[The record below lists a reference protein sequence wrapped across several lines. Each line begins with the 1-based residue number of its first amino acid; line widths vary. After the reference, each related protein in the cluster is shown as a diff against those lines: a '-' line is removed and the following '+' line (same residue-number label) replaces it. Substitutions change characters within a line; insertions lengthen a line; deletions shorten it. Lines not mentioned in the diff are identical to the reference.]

1 MNLNYAIFRS
11 EPIMTIPDLAQIG
24 SHNKREKKAYNSN
37 PDIKQELSKN
47 NIELVP
53 LTEKYVKGFYN
64 LTNEY
69 RKQHEEKQKTERTDR
84 KKTFNQML
92 NKSRNVVADELLFT
106 ATSEFFKN
114 MTINDIKDWA
124 NTCMEFVYNDL
135 GYTKEQVLHSVVHL
149 DEKTPHIH
157 CVVVPLV
164 KKFDNRTNTE
174 RYTITKKEYIKDKIH
189 LSQLQDMYH
198 KRLVD
203 KGYDLERGIK
213 GSDNQNIN
221 IKQYKQITKKLN
233 HSLNVRNEKFDSA
246 MSELEENMKS
256 NKNTIFDKEYVK
268 VKRETF
274 DSMNKVINESK
285 KVREIQPKLQT
296 IFNEVENYAN
306 SYKSLEKENKKYAKE
321 VNILE
326 KENKKLRQENNSLIY
341 RLNYL
346 FELLKKFLRKLL
358 QRGNDYTKDETSK
371 IVKDCYDENEF
382 DMNDVVRI
390 SRSTTKQD
398 ELFEYVEA
406 PDYLKSRIKDYDKY
420 EKDKSDYEM
429 CL

>member
-37 PDIKQELSKN
+37 PDIKQELSRN

-69 RKQHEEKQKTERTDR
+69 RKQHEEKQKTERIDR

-106 ATSEFFKN
+106 ATSDFFKE
-114 MTINDIKDWA
+114 MTIDNIKDWA

-135 GYTKEQVLHSVVHL
+135 GYTREQVLHSVVHL

-221 IKQYKQITKKLN
+221 IKQYKQMTKKLN

-246 MSELEENMKS
+246 MNELEENMKS
-256 NKNTIFDKEYVK
+256 NKNTIFYKEYVK

-274 DSMNKVINESK
+274 DSMNKVIDESK

-321 VNILE
+321 INILE
-326 KENKKLRQENNSLIY
+326 KENKELRQENNSLIY

-358 QRGNDYTKDETSK
+358 QKGNDYTKDETVV

-382 DMNDVVRI
+382 DMNDVVSI
-390 SRSTTKQD
+390 SRGTTKQD
-398 ELFEYVEA
+398 GLFEYVDA
-406 PDYLKSRIKDYDKY
+406 PNYLKSRVKNYDEYENNKD
-420 EKDKSDYEM
+420 DYEM

>member
-11 EPIMTIPDLAQIG
+11 EPIITIPDLAQIG

-37 PDIKQELSKN
+37 PDIKQELSRN

-69 RKQHEEKQKTERTDR
+69 RKQHEEKQKTERIDR

-106 ATSEFFKN
+106 ATSDFFKE
-114 MTINDIKDWA
+114 MTIDNIKDWA

-135 GYTKEQVLHSVVHL
+135 GYTREQVLHSVVHL

-221 IKQYKQITKKLN
+221 IKQYKQMTKKLN

-246 MSELEENMKS
+246 MNELEENMKS

-274 DSMNKVINESK
+274 DSMNKVIDESK

-321 VNILE
+321 INILE
-326 KENKKLRQENNSLIY
+326 KENKELRQENNSLIY

-358 QRGNDYTKDETSK
+358 QKGNDYTKDETVV

-382 DMNDVVRI
+382 DMNDVVSI
-390 SRSTTKQD
+390 SRGTTKQD
-398 ELFEYVEA
+398 GLFEYVDA
-406 PDYLKSRIKDYDKY
+406 PNYLKSRVKNYDEYENNKD
-420 EKDKSDYEM
+420 DYEM

>member
-69 RKQHEEKQKTERTDR
+69 RKQHEEKQKTERSDR

-106 ATSEFFKN
+106 ATSEFFKE
-114 MTINDIKDWA
+114 MTIDDIKDWA

-135 GYTKEQVLHSVVHL
+135 GYTREQVLHSVVHL

-213 GSDNQNIN
+213 DSDNQNIN
-221 IKQYKQITKKLN
+221 IKQYKQMTKKLN
-233 HSLNVRNEKFDSA
+233 HSLNVRNEKFDNA
-246 MSELEENMKS
+246 MSEFEENMKS
-256 NKNTIFDKEYVK
+256 NKNAIFDKEYVK

-326 KENKKLRQENNSLIY
+326 KENKELRQENNSLIY

-358 QRGNDYTKDETSK
+358 QRGNDYTKNETTE
-371 IVKDCYDENEF
+371 IVKECYDENEF
-382 DMNDVVRI
+382 DMSDVVSI
-390 SRSTTKQD
+390 SRGTTKQD

-406 PDYLKSRIKDYDKY
+406 PDYLKSRIKDYDNHK
-420 EKDKSDYEM
+420 KDKNDFEM
-429 CL
+429 EI

>member
-24 SHNKREKKAYNSN
+24 SHNKREKKVYNSN

-69 RKQHEEKQKTERTDR
+69 RKQHEEKQKTERADR

-106 ATSEFFKN
+106 ATSEFFKE
-114 MTINDIKDWA
+114 MTIDDIKDWA

-189 LSQLQDMYH
+189 LSQLQDMYY

-221 IKQYKQITKKLN
+221 IKQYKQMTKKLN

-246 MSELEENMKS
+246 MSEFEENLKS

-268 VKRETF
+268 VKREIF

-285 KVREIQPKLQT
+285 KVMEIRPKLQT

-326 KENKKLRQENNSLIY
+326 KENNSLIY

-346 FELLKKFLRKLL
+346 LELLKKFLRKLL
-358 QRGNDYTKDETSK
+358 QKGNDYTKNETTE
-371 IVKDCYDENEF
+371 IVKECYDENEF
-382 DMNDVVRI
+382 DINNVVSI
-390 SRSTTKQD
+390 SRGTTKQN

-406 PDYLKSRIKDYDKY
+406 PDYLKSRIRNYDSF
-420 EKDKSDYEM
+420 EKDKDDNDLSR
-429 CL
+429 

>member
-37 PDIKQELSKN
+37 PDIKQELSRN

-69 RKQHEEKQKTERTDR
+69 RKQHEEKQKTERIDR

-106 ATSEFFKN
+106 ATSDFFKE
-114 MTINDIKDWA
+114 MTIDNIKDWA

-135 GYTKEQVLHSVVHL
+135 GYTREQVLHSVVHL

-221 IKQYKQITKKLN
+221 IKQYKQMTKKLN

-246 MSELEENMKS
+246 MNELEENMKS

-268 VKRETF
+268 VKRETS
-274 DSMNKVINESK
+274 DSMNKVIDESK

-321 VNILE
+321 INILE
-326 KENKKLRQENNSLIY
+326 KENKELRQENNSLIY

-358 QRGNDYTKDETSK
+358 QKGNDYTKDETVV

-382 DMNDVVRI
+382 DMNDVVSI
-390 SRSTTKQD
+390 SRGTTKQD
-398 ELFEYVEA
+398 GLFEYVDA
-406 PDYLKSRIKDYDKY
+406 PNYLKSRVKNYDEYENNKD
-420 EKDKSDYEM
+420 DYEM

>member
-37 PDIKQELSKN
+37 PDIKQELSRN

-69 RKQHEEKQKTERTDR
+69 RKQHEEKQKTERIDR

-106 ATSEFFKN
+106 ATSDFFKE
-114 MTINDIKDWA
+114 MTIDNIKDWA

-135 GYTKEQVLHSVVHL
+135 GYTREQVLHSVVHL

-221 IKQYKQITKKLN
+221 IKQYKQMTKKLN

-246 MSELEENMKS
+246 MNELEENMKS

-274 DSMNKVINESK
+274 DSINKVIDESK

-321 VNILE
+321 INILE
-326 KENKKLRQENNSLIY
+326 KENKELRQENNSLIY

-358 QRGNDYTKDETSK
+358 QKGNDYTKDETVV

-382 DMNDVVRI
+382 DMNDVVSI
-390 SRSTTKQD
+390 SRGTTKQD
-398 ELFEYVEA
+398 GLFEYVDA
-406 PDYLKSRIKDYDKY
+406 PNYLKSRVKNYDEYENNKD
-420 EKDKSDYEM
+420 DYEM

>member
-69 RKQHEEKQKTERTDR
+69 RKQHEEKQKAERADR

-106 ATSEFFKN
+106 ATSEFFKE
-114 MTINDIKDWA
+114 MTIDDIKDWA
-124 NTCMEFVYNDL
+124 DTCMEFVYNDL

-221 IKQYKQITKKLN
+221 IKQYKQMTKKIN

-246 MSELEENMKS
+246 ISEFEENMKS
-256 NKNTIFDKEYVK
+256 NKNAIFDKEYVK

-296 IFNEVENYAN
+296 IFNEVEKYAN

-326 KENKKLRQENNSLIY
+326 KENKELRQENNSLIY

-358 QRGNDYTKDETSK
+358 QRGNDYTKNETTE

-390 SRSTTKQD
+390 SRGTTKQD

-406 PDYLKSRIKDYDKY
+406 PDYLKSRIKDYSEY
-420 EKDKSDYEM
+420 RKDKDDNDM
-429 CL
+429 IL

>member
-1 MNLNYAIFRS
+1 MNINYAIFRS

-69 RKQHEEKQKTERTDR
+69 RKQHEEKQKTERADR

-106 ATSEFFKN
+106 ATSEFFKE
-114 MTINDIKDWA
+114 MTIDDIKDWA
-124 NTCMEFVYNDL
+124 NTCMDFVYNDL
-135 GYTKEQVLHSVVHL
+135 RYTKEQVLHSVVHL

-189 LSQLQDMYH
+189 LSQLQDMYY

-221 IKQYKQITKKLN
+221 IKQYKQMTKKLN

-268 VKRETF
+268 VKREIF

-285 KVREIQPKLQT
+285 KVMEIRPKLQT

-326 KENKKLRQENNSLIY
+326 KENNSLIY

-346 FELLKKFLRKLL
+346 LELLKKFLRKLL
-358 QRGNDYTKDETSK
+358 QKGNDYTKNETTE
-371 IVKDCYDENEF
+371 IVKECYDENEF
-382 DMNDVVRI
+382 DINNVVSI
-390 SRSTTKQD
+390 SRGTTKQN

-406 PDYLKSRIKDYDKY
+406 PDYLKSRIRNYDSF
-420 EKDKSDYEM
+420 EKDKDDNDLSR
-429 CL
+429 

>member
-24 SHNKREKKAYNSN
+24 SHNKREKKVYNSN

-69 RKQHEEKQKTERTDR
+69 RKQHEENQKTERADR

-106 ATSEFFKN
+106 ATSEFFKE
-114 MTINDIKDWA
+114 MTIDDIKDWA
-124 NTCMEFVYNDL
+124 ETCMEFVYNDL
-135 GYTKEQVLHSVVHL
+135 GYTREQVLHSVVHL

-221 IKQYKQITKKLN
+221 IKQYKQMTKKLN

-274 DSMNKVINESK
+274 DSMNKVIDESK
-285 KVREIQPKLQT
+285 KIKEIQPKLQT

-306 SYKSLEKENKKYAKE
+306 SYKSLEKQNKKYAKE
-321 VNILE
+321 INILE
-326 KENKKLRQENNSLIY
+326 KENKKLKQENNSLIY

-346 FELLKKFLRKLL
+346 FELLRKFLRKLL
-358 QRGNDYTKDETSK
+358 QRGNDYTKDETAK
-371 IVKDCYDENEF
+371 IVQECYDEKEF
-382 DMNDVVRI
+382 DMSDVVGI
-390 SRSTTKQD
+390 SSGTTKQD
-398 ELFEYVEA
+398 ELFDYVEA
-406 PDYLKSRIKDYDKY
+406 PDYLKSRIKDYSEYK
-420 EKDKSDYEM
+420 KDKDDNDM
-429 CL
+429 IL